1 MEGYAMSAEQPDA
14 LALLDIARETLLGQ
28 VLPQLD
34 GDTRYQALMIANAM
48 AMAIRELTP
57 GAVDHEPE
65 AQLLRGLYGHLQ
77 APGGE
82 DAEQTSVRLEERLS
96 RDLRSGEF
104 DGDRQQL
111 VRQLL
116 RARLEA
122 RLQVSNPRRWA
133 REVNPAADP
142 VRMEGAEEAPASGG
156 EVD

>member
-1 MEGYAMSAEQPDA
+1 MSAEQPDA

-34 GDTRYQALMIANAM
+34 GDGRYQALMIANAM

-57 GAVDHEPE
+57 GAVDYEPE
-65 AQLLRGLYGHLQ
+65 AQLLRDLYGHLQ
-77 APGGE
+77 APDGE
-82 DAEQTSVRLEERLS
+82 DAQRTSARLEERLA

-104 DGDRQQL
+104 DGERQQL

-116 RARLEA
+116 RTRVEA

-133 REVNPAADP
+133 REVNPTAEP
-142 VRMEGAEEAPASGG
+142 VLTAGSEGVPRSGG
-156 EVD
+156 DVD